1 MTQFADNEDLSKN
14 SLLEIDFDEMTRSH
28 LTGADQSCPG
38 LSVCLSVCSSHS
50 EYRSPVFTW
59 LCSEL
64 TFSRFTNHSYCRLP
78 VVRD

>member
-38 LSVCLSVCSSHS
+38 LSICLSVCLSVCLF
-50 EYRSPVFTW
+50 VT
-59 LCSEL
+59 L
-64 TFSRFTNHSYCRLP
+64 
-78 VVRD
+78 